1 MVVVTVLGGGLAAAG
16 LVLLL
21 AGRWPAVAAPHVSAE
36 RIVEEVEQH
45 SGLARHLRRHYDPKT
60 ETGVALAA
68 ATALV
73 AVAAAGIG
81 IVLALVRSKFGVESV
96 DVRLAQYGAR
106 NATPWS
112 TDVLRFLT
120 EPGGTRVVVGLAVV
134 ATAVEYVRRPSR
146 ALPLFMALVVAGQ
159 FAMSNAIK
167 LIVERARPDFDR
179 LVGFAGTSFPSGHST
194 AAAATLAAIALIA
207 TRDRSRRV
215 QVMSASA
222 AVGLAVIVA
231 GTRVML
237 GVHWFSDVAAGLLL
251 GWGWFSLCS
260 IAFGG
265 RLLSFGRPV
274 AVAEAAAGTPS

>member
-1 MVVVTVLGGGLAAAG
+1 MVVVIVLGGGLAAAG

-21 AGRWPAVAAPHVSAE
+21 AGRWPAVAAPRVSAE
-36 RIVEEVEQH
+36 KIVEVVEHH

-60 ETGVALAA
+60 ETGVALGV

-73 AVAAAGIG
+73 AAAAVGIG
-81 IVLALVRSKFGVESV
+81 VVLALVRSEFGVESV
-96 DVRLAQYGAR
+96 DMRLARFGAR
-106 NATPWS
+106 NATARS

-120 EPGGTRVVVGLAVV
+120 EFGGTRGVVLLAVL
-134 ATAVEYVRRPSR
+134 ATAVEYVRQPTR
-146 ALPLFMALVVAGQ
+146 ALLLFMGLVVAGQ
-159 FAMSNAIK
+159 FALSNAIK
-167 LIVERARPDFDR
+167 VIVERARPDVDR
-179 LVGFAGTSFPSGHST
+179 LAGFAGSSFPSGHST

-207 TRDRSRRV
+207 TRDRSRRARV
-215 QVMSASA
+215 VSASA

-237 GVHWFSDVAAGLLL
+237 GVHWFSDVTAGLLL

-265 RLLSFGRPV
+265 RLLRFGRPA
-274 AVAEAAAGTPS
+274 AVAEAAAGMPS

>member
-1 MVVVTVLGGGLAAAG
+1 
-16 LVLLL
+16 
-21 AGRWPAVAAPHVSAE
+21 
-36 RIVEEVEQH
+36 
-45 SGLARHLRRHYDPKT
+45 
-60 ETGVALAA
+60 
-68 ATALV
+68 
-73 AVAAAGIG
+73 
-81 IVLALVRSKFGVESV
+81 
-96 DVRLAQYGAR
+96 
-106 NATPWS
+106 
-112 TDVLRFLT
+112 
-120 EPGGTRVVVGLAVV
+120 
-134 ATAVEYVRRPSR
+134 
-146 ALPLFMALVVAGQ
+146 
-159 FAMSNAIK
+159 MSNAIK

-215 QVMSASA
+215 RVMSASA

-237 GVHWFSDVAAGLLL
+237 GVLWFSDVAAGLLL

>member
-1 MVVVTVLGGGLAAAG
+1 MVIVIVLGGGLAAAG

-21 AGRWPAVAAPHVSAE
+21 AGRWPAVAAPRVPAE
-36 RIVEEVEQH
+36 KIVEVVEQH
-45 SGLARHLRRHYDPKT
+45 GGLARHLRRHYDPKT

-73 AVAAAGIG
+73 AAAAVGIG
-81 IVLALVRSKFGVESV
+81 IVLALVRSEFGIESV
-96 DVRLAQYGAR
+96 DVRLARFGAR
-106 NATPWS
+106 NATARS
-112 TDVLRFLT
+112 TDVLGYLT
-120 EPGGTRVVVGLAVV
+120 ELGGTRGVVLLAVLV
-134 ATAVEYVRRPSR
+134 TAVEYVRQPTR
-146 ALPLFMALVVAGQ
+146 ALLLFMGLVVAGQ
-159 FAMSNAIK
+159 FALSNAIK

-179 LVGFAGTSFPSGHST
+179 LAGFAGSSFPSGHST

-207 TRDRSRRV
+207 TRDRSKWARV
-215 QVMSASA
+215 TSAA
-222 AVGLAVIVA
+222 TAVGLAVIVA

-274 AVAEAAAGTPS
+274 AVAEAAAGMPS